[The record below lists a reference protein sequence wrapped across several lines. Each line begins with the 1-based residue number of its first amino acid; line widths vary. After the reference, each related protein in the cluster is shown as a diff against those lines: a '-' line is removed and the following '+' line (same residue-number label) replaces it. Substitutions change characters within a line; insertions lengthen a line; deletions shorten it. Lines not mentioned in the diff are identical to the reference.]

1 MNEFKDKSELFAHLR
16 QNKELY
22 KRAKIA
28 ELKHADGVNCVP
40 FSRFEPKQQTV
51 KAFEMPTNQTET
63 DANILKLSV
72 VVNTTNIRDSH
83 KDVHIPG
90 IWKKSLQENKNI
102 YLFQEHIMRFDKVI
116 ADKVNAFTQSFM
128 WSQLGAPYVGL
139 TEALVFN
146 ADAEKDLNPYM
157 IDKYIKGKVK
167 QHSVGMRYVQLFL
180 AMKSDDRRDYTER
193 EVWEK
198 YASQVHNLSEFEEEE
213 PYFWAVTEAKLIEGS
228 SVILGSNS
236 ITPTMQ
242 VEQPKQITAND
253 EPSHED
259 TQKNTGWEVFELQKL
274 KFN

>member
-90 IWKKSLQENKNI
+90 IWKK
-102 YLFQEHIMRFDKVI
+102 
-116 ADKVNAFTQSFM
+116 A
-128 WSQLGAPYVGL
+128 
-139 TEALVFN
+139 
-146 ADAEKDLNPYM
+146 
-157 IDKYIKGKVK
+157 
-167 QHSVGMRYVQLFL
+167 
-180 AMKSDDRRDYTER
+180 
-193 EVWEK
+193 
-198 YASQVHNLSEFEEEE
+198 
-213 PYFWAVTEAKLIEGS
+213 
-228 SVILGSNS
+228 
-236 ITPTMQ
+236 
-242 VEQPKQITAND
+242 
-253 EPSHED
+253 
-259 TQKNTGWEVFELQKL
+259 
-274 KFN
+274 